1 MKLQAKSSRELN
13 AALQKAARC
22 IASKNTIAILDNV
35 LLTQHE
41 AGNFF
46 FTSSSTEA
54 RLTIPAPLTIVE
66 GTFTPVVLPIKY
78 IMPFLGTLP
87 DCTVTF
93 TFGEAHDLTLE
104 YCHGDGDNVKSGN
117 AQLTWLDADDYP
129 QMAAPGE
136 DAVKIALP
144 MSLFGDVL
152 AKAGDFVGRDE
163 IRPVLSS
170 LCIDVSEDRSTVY
183 FVGTDGNTLF
193 KQTLGN
199 DPAKN
204 GYDFFRGG
212 EPEKILLHM
221 SYFKPFAAFA
231 GCEELTIESDNKS
244 IRFSS
249 GDIEYI
255 CKSLEG
261 KYPNYNSV
269 IPRSNP
275 YFVTFD
281 KKEMLAIVKRVV
293 LFSPESDN
301 SVVIRKDGMF
311 LTVSA
316 DNIDFS
322 LSASDQ
328 VMLQNAQC
336 EDGFHIGFNGVRLQ
350 SVINA
355 IPGDTIRM
363 ELSDKTRAAVLTA
376 DEPSPS
382 VLTLLMPIIINE

>member
-22 IASKNTIAILDNV
+22 IASKNTIAILEKV

-41 AGNFF
+41 DGQFF
-46 FTSSSTEA
+46 FTSSSTES
-54 RLTIPAPLTIVE
+54 RLTIPAPLSLVE
-66 GTFTPVVLPIKY
+66 GTFKSVVLPIKY

-87 DCTVTF
+87 DCTVHF
-93 TFGEAHDLTLE
+93 SFEDAHALILE
-104 YCHGDGDNVKSGN
+104 YCHGDGDNVKEGN
-117 AQLTWLDADDYP
+117 AQLTWIDGEEYP
-129 QMAAPGE
+129 IMKVPGA

-144 MSLFGDVL
+144 MSLFSDML
-152 AKAGDFVGRDE
+152 ANAGDFVGRDE

-170 LCIDVSEDRSTVY
+170 LCMDIAEDRSTVY
-183 FVGTDGNTLF
+183 FVGTDGHVLF

-204 GYDFFRGG
+204 GCDFFRGG

-221 SYFKPFAAFA
+221 AYFKPFAAFA
-231 GCEELTIESDNKS
+231 GCEEITVESDNHF

-249 GDIEYI
+249 GDIEYV
-255 CKSLEG
+255 CKSPEG
-261 KYPNYNSV
+261 RYPNYNSV

-316 DNIDFS
+316 NNIDFS

-363 ELSDKTRAAVLTA
+363 EMSDKTRAAVFTA

-382 VLTLLMPIIINE
+382 VLTLLMPIVINE

>member
-13 AALQKAARC
+13 AALQKTARC

-41 AGNFF
+41 AGKFF
-46 FTSSSTEA
+46 FTSSSAEA
-54 RLTIPAPLTIVE
+54 RLTIPAPLTLVE
-66 GTFTPVVLPIKY
+66 GTFKSVVLPIKY

-87 DCTVTF
+87 DCTVNF
-93 TFGEAHDLTLE
+93 TFEDAHALILE
-104 YCHGDGDNVKSGN
+104 YCHGDGNNVKEGN
-117 AQLTWLDADDYP
+117 AQLTWLDADEYP
-129 QMAAPGE
+129 HMAAPGE

-183 FVGTDGNTLF
+183 FVGTDGHALF

-261 KYPNYNSV
+261 RYPNYNSV

-275 YFVTFD
+275 FFVTFD

-382 VLTLLMPIIINE
+382 VLTLLMPIVINE